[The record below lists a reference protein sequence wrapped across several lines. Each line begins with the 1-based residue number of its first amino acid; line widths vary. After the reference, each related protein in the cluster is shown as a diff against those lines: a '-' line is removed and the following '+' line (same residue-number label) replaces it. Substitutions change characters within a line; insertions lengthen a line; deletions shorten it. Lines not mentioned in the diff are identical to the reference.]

1 MKLAKLYPQQ
11 QILSSNI
18 NAIVT
23 AKLLVRSIFTI
34 GVCAGFT
41 IPASAQ
47 VTAGGDNTN
56 VTQSGNTF
64 NITGGTPSGGTNLFH
79 SFGTFGLQTNQVA
92 DFQPSATVTNILG
105 RVNGGQPSIVD
116 GTIKVTG
123 GNAAGVNLYLMNP
136 AGMIFGN
143 TAKLDINGAFTA
155 TTANAIG
162 FGNGKWFSAIGT
174 NNYDGLAGTPEGFAF
189 TNITNTPGSIF
200 SASSLTN
207 AKTGKSITLVGGTV
221 IMTGNISTSGGDISI
236 STVRGGQYVKIKSQN
251 NVLSLDVPIQLPDNA
266 SNISTEAR
274 AFTSPLLP
282 ALLTGIDGNL
292 RAEANGVKIDN
303 GVVKLVSENK
313 AIQNRPIATGDIV
326 TKDINARNVTL
337 YADKGDI
344 IVGFIG
350 ATNLDVNASGLF
362 RAVEKQ
368 ELRPLQFP
376 PEEAV
381 FASISISKDSSDP
394 RQGITITSSGK
405 PFVTNVG
412 ANFPAAA
419 SGTSGQIAI
428 ENRFP
433 GNNPIRSVFTDS
445 TFKNFTSNAVTRFDP
460 KDNPGTGKKDDT
472 DTIAKKDRQK
482 SKQDCTPNST
492 SIAANPTTD
501 STRAG
506 TSSASSAD
514 PCQTSTGSASSILQ
528 ILTNRN

>member
-1 MKLAKLYPQQ
+1 MMNHSKLDPQQ
-11 QILSSNI
+11 QISIGNI
-18 NAIVT
+18 TTTAT
-23 AKLLVRSIFTI
+23 AKLLVRSIFTL

-47 VTAGGDNTN
+47 VTPGGDGTSI
-56 VTQSGNTF
+56 TQSGNTF
-64 NITGGTPSGGTNLFH
+64 NIRGGTPSGGTNLFH
-79 SFGTFGLQTNQVA
+79 SFATFGLQTNQVA
-92 DFQPSATVTNILG
+92 NFQPDAAVTNILG

-116 GTIKVTG
+116 GKIQVTG
-123 GNAAGVNLYLMNP
+123 NANLFLMNP
-136 AGMIFGN
+136 AGMIFGKN
-143 TAKLDINGAFTA
+143 ASLDINGAFTA
-155 TTANAIG
+155 TTAKAIG
-162 FGNGKWFSAIGT
+162 FGNGKWFNAIGT

-207 AKTGKSITLVGGTV
+207 AKTGQSITLVGGTV

-236 STVRGGQYVKIKSQN
+236 STVRGGQYVKIKSEN

-266 SNISTEAR
+266 RNISTEAR
-274 AFTSPLLP
+274 AFTPPLLP
-282 ALLTGIDGNL
+282 ALLTGNDGNL
-292 RAEANGVKIDN
+292 RAEASGVKIDN

-326 TKDINARNVTL
+326 TKDINARNITL

-381 FASISISKDSSDP
+381 FASINISKDSSDP

-445 TFKNFTSNAVTRFDP
+445 TFKNFTSNAVTRFEP
-460 KDNPGTGKKDDT
+460 KDNPGNKKDDT

-492 SIAANPTTD
+492 SVAANPTSD
-501 STRAG
+501 PTRAAG
-506 TSSASSAD
+506 TASPNTGD
-514 PCQTSTGSASSILQ
+514 PCQTITGSASSILQ